1 MCGRLLH
8 SSRPCT
14 VPYRGGSHMRKWIGS
29 ALLLAAVAFIPA
41 ELVAQRRPAA
51 RPATRAQR
59 PRFAAELNWSS
70 DFDFGI
76 GARGVF
82 GLQSLFP
89 KVPLDGSV
97 SFDYFFPSHPS
108 GTSLHYWEI
117 NGDVAYRFTVPAR
130 SSFRPYG
137 GGGLNIA
144 HASAGPSGGT
154 SVSETKAG
162 LNLLGGTRFK
172 LKGSSLVPFAEAR
185 GEVGGGKTFIIT
197 GGVRFRSGSPSRPVH

>member
-1 MCGRLLH
+1 
-8 SSRPCT
+8 
-14 VPYRGGSHMRKWIGS
+14 MRKWIGS

-70 DFDFGI
+70 DVDFGI

-97 SFDYFFPSHPS
+97 SFDYFFPSVPAGIS
-108 GTSLHYWEI
+108 AHYWEI
-117 NGDVAYRFTVPAR
+117 NGNVAYRFRVPAR
-130 SSFRPYG
+130 SSLAPYG

-154 SVSETKAG
+154 SVSATKAG
-162 LNLLGGTRFK
+162 LNLLGGTTFK
-172 LKGSSLVPFAEAR
+172 VKGTITPFVEAR
-185 GEVGGGKTFIIT
+185 GELGGGKTFVLT
-197 GGVRFRSGSPSRPVH
+197 GGVRF